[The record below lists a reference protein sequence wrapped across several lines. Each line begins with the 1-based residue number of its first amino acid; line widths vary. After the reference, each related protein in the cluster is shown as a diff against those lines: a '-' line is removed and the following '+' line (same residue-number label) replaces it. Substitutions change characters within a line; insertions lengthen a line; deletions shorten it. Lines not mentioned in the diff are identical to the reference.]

1 MVRWKG
7 LEPPT
12 HCLEGS
18 CSIQL
23 SYQRISNCLI
33 MIPQEQDIVKHF
45 FTNFS
50 LWVYATQIYEPM
62 LLIISLVGV
71 QFIVSCYM
79 VTSKSKNFS
88 EELSRKNIPN
98 FKDRTARLTRYYT
111 VKAIIFIIPL
121 LTFLLSKIGLV
132 INQVCFFIA
141 IGAYLAFM
149 LINLYRHIRIKDFI
163 TSLCEYTS
171 E

>member
-62 LLIISLVGV
+62 LPIISLVGI
-71 QFIVSCYM
+71 QFIVSGYM
-79 VTSKSKNFS
+79 VTSKIKNYS
-88 EELSRKNIPN
+88 EELSKENITN
-98 FKDRTARLTRYYT
+98 FKGQTAKLTRYYT

-121 LTFLLSKIGLV
+121 LTRFWIFYSQKSVWLQIKCAFLP
-132 INQVCFFIA
+132 QWA
-141 IGAYLAFM
+141 
-149 LINLYRHIRIKDFI
+149 HIWL
-163 TSLCEYTS
+163 LCL
-171 E
+171 

>member
-1 MVRWKG
+1 
-7 LEPPT
+7 
-12 HCLEGS
+12 
-18 CSIQL
+18 
-23 SYQRISNCLI
+23 

-45 FTNFS
+45 FTNSF
-50 LWVYATQIYEPM
+50 LWVYATQTYEPM
-62 LLIISLVGV
+62 LPIISLVGI
-71 QFIVSCYM
+71 QFIVSGYM
-79 VTSKSKNFS
+79 VTSKIKNFS
-88 EELSRKNIPN
+88 EELSKENIPN
-98 FKDRTARLTRYYT
+98 FKDQTAKLTRYYM

-132 INQVCFFIA
+132 TNQVCFFTA

-149 LINLYRHIRIKDFI
+149 LISLCRHIRIRNFI